1 MVVIL
6 VLSAAQC
13 VGAASTILV
22 GTGDA
27 GVWPEA
33 REGCTCGQCSKP
45 LGEIGHSSLVSS
57 RGFHNKWEGGITEV
71 SVGFW

>member
-1 MVVIL
+1 

-13 VGAASTILV
+13 AGAASTILV

-27 GVWPEA
+27 GVLPEA
-33 REGCTCGQCSKP
+33 REGRTCTCGQCSKA
-45 LGEIGHSSLVSS
+45 LGEVGHSSLVSS

-71 SVGFW
+71 SAHFW